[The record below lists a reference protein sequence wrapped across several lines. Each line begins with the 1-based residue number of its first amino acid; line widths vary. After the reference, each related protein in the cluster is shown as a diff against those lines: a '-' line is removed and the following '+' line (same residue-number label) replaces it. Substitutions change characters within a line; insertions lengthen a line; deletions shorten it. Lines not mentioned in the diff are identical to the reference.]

1 MFPIFLL
8 SYKHRTTKSRL
19 TQDTNS
25 GLSPVSF
32 AIRTLPTP
40 PAHSASSFKPIE
52 MSGSQDDQFHKLL
65 DELAIHLANATHE
78 KRQLQNQVEDLQSQV
93 TKLLAITNT
102 SAPRTQDG
110 TDESSNQ
117 SKPTHESSQD
127 QKEPPFLEE
136 EARKLVAPVSAPSMA
151 FAKMEREKPKDTR
164 VVLRPPP
171 FIRLKRQLRKLE
183 RDSAIHAQKQES
195 LNLTRMTM
203 APTEEEVSHDKC
215 APAPKEMKSRKKT
228 RPPSDT
234 HSIKK
239 PSGKKR
245 KTKQRQPTYEKGFR
259 TDRLLTRRKKKH
271 ATRTKRERAVQKTE
285 E

>member
-117 SKPTHESSQD
+117 SKPTHESSQVSSCRLFRTLT
-127 QKEPPFLEE
+127 P
-136 EARKLVAPVSAPSMA
+136 RKHVRSQCVGPEGTPIPRRRSPQACCS
-151 FAKMEREKPKDTR
+151 
-164 VVLRPPP
+164 
-171 FIRLKRQLRKLE
+171 RLC
-183 RDSAIHAQKQES
+183 S
-195 LNLTRMTM
+195 LNGVRQNGTGKAKR
-203 APTEEEVSHDKC
+203 HQ
-215 APAPKEMKSRKKT
+215 
-228 RPPSDT
+228 
-234 HSIKK
+234 
-239 PSGKKR
+239 SG
-245 KTKQRQPTYEKGFR
+245 
-259 TDRLLTRRKKKH
+259 
-271 ATRTKRERAVQKTE
+271 A
-285 E
+285 